1 MNPSKRRQLVTDA
14 IALQTREYRHIVL
27 HRQKL
32 SWISKKNVTAV
43 LLPSNLVRLEW
54 IRME

>member
-1 MNPSKRRQLVTDA
+1 MDTAKRKKLIIDA

-32 SWISKKNVTAV
+32 SWVARKNVVPV
-43 LLPSNLVRLEW
+43 LTPNNIVRVEW
-54 IRME
+54 IVVE